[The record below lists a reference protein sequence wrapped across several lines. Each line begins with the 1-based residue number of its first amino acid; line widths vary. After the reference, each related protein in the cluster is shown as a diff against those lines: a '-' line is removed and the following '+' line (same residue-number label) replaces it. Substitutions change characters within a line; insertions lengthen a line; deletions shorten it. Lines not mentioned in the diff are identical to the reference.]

1 MGERGSWS
9 GTETDILARVPYD
22 AIGGSAGAG
31 ASLEE
36 MRFSSHSDLIA
47 YLDEAQISVH
57 KVAVVDIDG
66 VLRGKT
72 VSRDKFLSSL
82 SDGFGFCDVVLGW
95 DVADVPYDN
104 GTLSGPSTAF
114 RDAPVFLDARSLRL
128 VPGEPGT
135 ILALGQFGDSYEA
148 GCARQLLSR
157 VVESARE
164 MGFQARAG
172 FEYEFFVFRETPE
185 SIREK
190 GYRNLT
196 PWTPGMFG
204 YSMIRTST
212 HSDTLRELLE
222 WTEVLETPLE
232 GLHTETGPGVV
243 EAALA
248 HAPLEEAAERAAL
261 FKTFAKVFFQKRG
274 LLATFMAKWNT
285 SLPGQSGHLHM
296 SLEDLSGKNVFY
308 DPARSSGSL
317 LLEQFVAGQVKL
329 LPELLPMVASTVNA
343 YRRLVPGYW
352 APTHANVGEEN
363 RTTAVRTIP
372 AGPKGTRA
380 EYRTGAADGNPYLVA
395 AVALASG
402 LYGIRHGLSVA
413 PIAGDAYQAPEPGTR
428 LARDL
433 REATALF
440 ASSSVARELF
450 GDAFVEYYAQTRDF
464 EVRRFERQVTDFE
477 LERYFE
483 II

>member
-1 MGERGSWS
+1 MQ
-9 GTETDILARVPYD
+9 
-22 AIGGSAGAG
+22 
-31 ASLEE
+31 
-36 MRFSSHSDLIA
+36 FSSIPDLTA
-47 YLDEAQISVH
+47 YLDEAEIRVH

-82 SDGFGFCDVVLGW
+82 SEGFGFCDVVLGW

-104 GTLSGPSTAF
+104 GSLSGPFTAF
-114 RDAPVFLDARSLRL
+114 RDAPVALDTRSLRL
-128 VPGEPGT
+128 VPGEPNT
-135 ILALGQFGDSYEA
+135 ILALGEFRGAYEV
-148 GCARQLLSR
+148 GCARQLLAR

-164 MGFQARAG
+164 MGFQARGG
-172 FEYEFFVFRETPE
+172 FEYEFFVFQETPE
-185 SIREK
+185 SVRQK
-190 GYRNLT
+190 GYRNLI

-212 HSDTLRELLE
+212 HSETFRELLD
-222 WTEVLETPLE
+222 WTDVLETPLE
-232 GLHTETGPGVV
+232 GLHTETGPGVI

-248 HAPLEEAAERAAL
+248 HAPLDEAADRAAL
-261 FKTFAKVFFQKRG
+261 FKTFAKVFFQKKG
-274 LLATFMAKWNT
+274 LFATFMAKWNT
-285 SLPGQSGHLHM
+285 DLPGQSGHLHM
-296 SLEDLSGKNVFY
+296 SLQDLAGKNVFY
-308 DPARSSGSL
+308 DEARPSGSQ
-317 LLEQFVAGQVKL
+317 LLEHFVAGQVRL

-363 RTTAVRTIP
+363 RTAAVRTIP
-372 AGPKGTRA
+372 AGAKGTRA
-380 EYRTGAADGNPYLVA
+380 EYRVGAADSNPYLVA

-402 LYGIRHGLSVA
+402 LYGIREKLSVV
-413 PIAGDAYQAPEPGTR
+413 PIVGDGYENPGTGAPR

-433 REATALF
+433 REATSLF
-440 ASSSVARELF
+440 TSSPAARELF
-450 GDAFVEYYAQTRDF
+450 GDAFVEYYARTRDF
-464 EVRRFERQVTDFE
+464 EVRRFERHVTDFE